1 VTSGGPPHSSRRPR
15 HPDTAGV
22 APGGVEVRPDT
33 KQLLISLLAA
43 VVITVLVVVIVTAKI
58 GHGPDSEEL
67 HDLGVDDHLE
77 EIEVRHDS
85 SGPG

>member
-1 VTSGGPPHSSRRPR
+1 
-15 HPDTAGV
+15 
-22 APGGVEVRPDT
+22 
-33 KQLLISLLAA
+33 

-58 GHGPDSEEL
+58 GPGPGSEEL

-77 EIEVRHDS
+77 EIEDRQDS